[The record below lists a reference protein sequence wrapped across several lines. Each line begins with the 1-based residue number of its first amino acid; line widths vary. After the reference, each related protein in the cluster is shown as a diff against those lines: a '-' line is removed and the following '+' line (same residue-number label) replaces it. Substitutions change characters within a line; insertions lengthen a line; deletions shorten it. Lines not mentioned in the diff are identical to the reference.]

1 MNSKLY
7 QERKNQFQVG
17 DLVCYKNSGNRKL
30 CGIITE
36 VNKIPNSTEQG
47 ESVKIYWCIDKDDTD
62 ISPLSYPPIR
72 KDGWIAAGLLR
83 GIGNLKVVAKH
94 KKRLTNDHKGGNMRI

>member
-1 MNSKLY
+1 MNSKLF
-7 QERKNQFQVG
+7 QEHESQFRIG
-17 DLVCYKNSGNRKL
+17 DLVCYKSPTARKL

-36 VNKIPNSTEQG
+36 INTMPNSNAKG
-47 ESVKIYWCIDKDDTD
+47 ELVKIYWCIDKEEVD

-83 GIGNLKVVAKH
+83 GIGNLEVVVKG
-94 KKRLTNDHKGGNMRI
+94 KKKNLDK